1 MHIKFARNA
10 VVVLLGSLGANWA
23 VATTPFEGIEPNA
36 YCLKNICIGAPISS
50 VPDVVKA
57 LTASKKLDAN
67 PCRINPLS
75 YRSKPDAEGISFSL
89 SVINDPSMQDKPIGE
104 YYRIV
109 RVQAEFPKALS
120 NADSY
125 ALIQELKARM
135 GLSKEGR
142 RDIVSSYKGLMPR
155 SIQLRS
161 WPDAIQIEFDTGHT
175 DHWLYEQA
183 PGCRADKKPDL

>member
-1 MHIKFARNA
+1 MQNKLARNV
-10 VVVLLGSLGANWA
+10 VVVLLGSLAANSA
-23 VATTPFEGIEPNA
+23 VATTPFEGVEPNA
-36 YCLKNICIGAPISS
+36 YCLKKICIGAPISS
-50 VPDVVKA
+50 VPDAVKA

-75 YRSKPDAEGISFSL
+75 YRSSPDAEGISFSL
-89 SVINDPSMQDKPIGE
+89 SVINDPTMQDKPVGE

-109 RVQAEFPKALS
+109 SVQVDFPKALS

-142 RDIVSSYKGLMPR
+142 RDIVSSHLGLMPHF
-155 SIQLRS
+155 IQLRS
-161 WPDAIQIEFDTGHT
+161 WPDAIQIVFDTGAT
-175 DHWLYEQA
+175 DHGLYAQA